1 MPGPGNRGLSGL
13 LHPSN
18 AATAAAGTAGGG
30 CGDGARLAV
39 HLGSCLPA
47 ASAAPGAA
55 AAALGTACPPRSHL
69 FLLPLLLSAVATG
82 ATGDAVAAAALSTPD
97 VGVSAA
103 PAAAAAAAAAAV
115 AMGVRPL
122 TEGVPCPLCGL
133 ASDSAI
139 ANALVM
145 VLAAAAP
152 KPARALVMVL
162 AAAKPLGRLL
172 LGELQPKAPPPPTL

>member
-82 ATGDAVAAAALSTPD
+82 ATGDAVAAAAALSTPD

-103 PAAAAAAAAAAV
+103 PAAAAAAAAV

-122 TEGVPCPLCGL
+122 TEGVPSPLCGL
-133 ASDSAI
+133 ASDSAT

>member
-18 AATAAAGTAGGG
+18 TATAAAGTAGGG

-82 ATGDAVAAAALSTPD
+82 ATGDAVAAAAAALSIPD
-97 VGVSAA
+97 AGVS
-103 PAAAAAAAAAAV
+103 AAAAV